1 MYSTAGSSVLCKNWM
16 CWKWGPNYS
25 ICELVITSFR
35 LCNGY
40 SGEDPSTHWVIS
52 RVKASATQSAVL
64 RLTQAASAFSVGIS
78 ICFKKSPISVESLRI
93 LSDQEVKAEL
103 KKNSSSRVFTCG
115 KMKWNNFIVDLIH
128 LKKKTRSEIFQ
139 RGDEKWGGQNFPWQ
153 S

>member
-1 MYSTAGSSVLCKNWM
+1 MKTTWLLNKNIIWSWLHSTSLNVIYIYSTAGSSVLCKNWM

-40 SGEDPSTHWVIS
+40 SGEDPSTRWVIS

-64 RLTQAASAFSVGIS
+64 CLTQAALAFSVGIS
-78 ICFKKSPISVESLRI
+78 ICFMKSHISVESLQI
-93 LSDQEVKAEL
+93 LSAQEVKAEW
-103 KKNSSSRVFTCG
+103 KKTAAVECSRVE
-115 KMKWNNFIVDLIH
+115 KWN
-128 LKKKTRSEIFQ
+128 EII
-139 RGDEKWGGQNFPWQ
+139 